1 MRDVEKERELLE
13 EKINRMV
20 QDVASYLQLIE
31 VKDESI
37 VKLSNK
43 LDELELAVKMDKAG
57 SPPILGRKLWRMV
70 GANRT
75 LQPMEVVTSTSA
87 TWRRFLSGPRPRRTR
102 PWSSW
107 KTR

>member
-1 MRDVEKERELLE
+1 MKPELSEGQLIDILRDKDQAIVELETQLRDVEKEKELLE

-43 LDELELAVKMDKAG
+43 LDELELAAKMDKAG
-57 SPPILGRKLWRMV
+57 SPPVIGR
-70 GANRT
+70 
-75 LQPMEVVTSTSA
+75 
-87 TWRRFLSGPRPRRTR
+87 
-102 PWSSW
+102 
-107 KTR
+107 